1 MIWII
6 VFGALWL
13 IGLGAIAL
21 VVIDNDNELEP
32 HRSGSKYDYNQR
44 EDKK

>member
-21 VVIDNDNELEP
+21 VVIDSDNILAGHGNDEP
-32 HRSGSKYDYNQR
+32 KERKR
-44 EDKK
+44 KK